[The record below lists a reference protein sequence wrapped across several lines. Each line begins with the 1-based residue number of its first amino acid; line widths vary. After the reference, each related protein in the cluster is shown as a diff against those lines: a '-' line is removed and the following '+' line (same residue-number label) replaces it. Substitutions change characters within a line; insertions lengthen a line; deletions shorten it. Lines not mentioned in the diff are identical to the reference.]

1 MQLTWGSTPLV
12 STALVRNFHGVREL
26 ILRSKITATCDG
38 RPMSR
43 WSRITPSK
51 NDLPAWGRSKTRV
64 SDTCNRRKASS

>member
-12 STALVRNFHGVREL
+12 STTLVRNFHGVREL
-26 ILRSKITATCDG
+26 ILRSKIRATCDG

-64 SDTCNRRKASS
+64 SDTWNCRKASS